1 MYKDISVQLVS
12 LLYIVILSVVY
23 FLKRKYNFLESK
35 VYKSLLVSTIISLIL
50 DIVSMCILECGMFSD
65 FVIAIFSKLYFISL
79 FVWIVLFIFYIL
91 LNKTLVKYD
100 NYKTLIKKSILC
112 KSWLIISGILLFVL
126 LISGISY
133 DVNPITYYGNG
144 VILVYA
150 FGIMGAL
157 FLSFMLLISSKNIS
171 SYKNWSMLFSIM
183 VQFKLLTYYLL
194 LH

>member
-100 NYKTLIKKSILC
+100 NYKTLIKNSCDSEKYASR
-112 KSWLIISGILLFVL
+112 KNNMSTIIIYIFSKTKRI
-126 LISGISY
+126 
-133 DVNPITYYGNG
+133 
-144 VILVYA
+144 
-150 FGIMGAL
+150 L
-157 FLSFMLLISSKNIS
+157 FLLK
-171 SYKNWSMLFSIM
+171 
-183 VQFKLLTYYLL
+183 
-194 LH
+194 